1 MNVINLRTMLLCVL
15 SFMEFSRFF
24 EVIDLK
30 KSDINLKET
39 YMFIFIEKKN
49 KKSGVYQEGYWKH
62 LSKLQSALCP
72 IKLFKKYTEAAKI
85 KESEEKFIF
94 RQI

>member
-1 MNVINLRTMLLCVL
+1 MLLCVL
-15 SFMEFSRFF
+15 SFMEFLRFF

-39 YMFIFIEKKN
+39 YMFIFIEKK
-49 KKSGVYQEGYWKH
+49 KKKKPGVYQEGYWKH

-72 IKLFKKYTEAAKI
+72 IKLFKRYTEAAKI

>member
-15 SFMEFSRFF
+15 SFMQFLRFF

-39 YMFIFIEKKN
+39 YMFIFIKK
-49 KKSGVYQEGYWKH
+49 KK
-62 LSKLQSALCP
+62 
-72 IKLFKKYTEAAKI
+72 KKIWSIPRRLLET
-85 KESEEKFIF
+85 FI
-94 RQI
+94 